1 MADIS
6 KFGVPLGGTKLGLL
20 HPKMTFKYRVL
31 FLGMGL
37 NADSRVATQH
47 VRTVTRPSVQT
58 QASEMHSYVSVAY
71 LQGKHMWEPVQVS
84 FYDDISNGVVNVIG
98 EQMTKQMNY
107 YEQTQAV
114 AGANYKFTTEIHT
127 LDGTNNEELE
137 KWVLDGCYILSYK
150 PPGGDYTQVSDL
162 NIVEL
167 DLRYDVATHVAG
179 PNTNDGTTVGG
190 DPFDNIPSA
199 GGLTGIA

>member
-31 FLGMGL
+31 FLGMGS
-37 NADSRVATQH
+37 NADSRVMTQN
-47 VRTVTRPSVQT
+47 VQTATRPTVGT
-58 QASEMHSYVSVAY
+58 QAAELHSYVSVAY
-71 LQGKHMWEPVQVS
+71 LQGKHIWEPVTIT
-84 FYDDISNGVVNVIG
+84 FYDDITNGVVNVIG

-107 YEQTQAV
+107 FEQTQAV

-127 LDGTNNEELE
+127 LDGTNGEELE
-137 KWVLDGCYILSYK
+137 KWVLDGCYVLNYT
-150 PPGGDYTQVSDL
+150 PPTGDYTQIQDL
-162 NIVEL
+162 NTIEL
-167 DLRYDVATHVAG
+167 QLRYDVATHVAG

-190 DPFDNIPSA
+190 DPFENVPSP
-199 GGLTGIA
+199 GGLTGVA